1 MKKYGHLFILA
12 LVAVVS
18 SCGSHSL
25 SVSSSDFGELST
37 GERTTLYTLT
47 NSSGASMTLCDYGAR
62 IVSINVPDRNGDL
75 TDVVVGYGDIA
86 SFEKGRERFM
96 GCVIGRY
103 ANRINHSSF
112 EIDGVRYEVVPN
124 EKRDGV
130 PVQCHGGPQG
140 FDRFVWDGEMLEKPG
155 MTGVRFTRLSPDG
168 EQGYP
173 GNLRCSVT
181 YWWTEAN
188 VCRIEY
194 EAVTDKPTVVNLSNH
209 TVFNLKGPG
218 DRYVMNHIMT
228 VDSDVYV
235 QGNRQLCPDKLLP
248 VAGSPFDFREPH
260 RVDYRIDQPDEQ
272 LRIMRGMS
280 ACWKIRGW
288 DGSLR
293 RAADLYDPHTGRGVE
308 TWTTEPALLTVTGR
322 SFSAEKYP
330 DGKYG
335 PIEKFG
341 GMLLETIH
349 FADSP
354 NQSRFPSTVLRPG
367 ERYRSVTE
375 YRFYSDTGRP

>member
-18 SCGSHSL
+18 SCDSHYL
-25 SVSSSDFGELST
+25 SVVSSEFGELST
-37 GERTTLYTLT
+37 GEQTTLYTLT

-155 MTGVRFTRLSPDG
+155 MSILRSLGWQQIWRSLSRASRMDI
-168 EQGYP
+168 
-173 GNLRCSVT
+173 
-181 YWWTEAN
+181 W
-188 VCRIEY
+188 
-194 EAVTDKPTVVNLSNH
+194 
-209 TVFNLKGPG
+209 
-218 DRYVMNHIMT
+218 
-228 VDSDVYV
+228 
-235 QGNRQLCPDKLLP
+235 LL
-248 VAGSPFDFREPH
+248 AIPF
-260 RVDYRIDQPDEQ
+260 
-272 LRIMRGMS
+272 
-280 ACWKIRGW
+280 
-288 DGSLR
+288 
-293 RAADLYDPHTGRGVE
+293 
-308 TWTTEPALLTVTGR
+308 
-322 SFSAEKYP
+322 
-330 DGKYG
+330 
-335 PIEKFG
+335 
-341 GMLLETIH
+341 
-349 FADSP
+349 
-354 NQSRFPSTVLRPG
+354 
-367 ERYRSVTE
+367 
-375 YRFYSDTGRP
+375 